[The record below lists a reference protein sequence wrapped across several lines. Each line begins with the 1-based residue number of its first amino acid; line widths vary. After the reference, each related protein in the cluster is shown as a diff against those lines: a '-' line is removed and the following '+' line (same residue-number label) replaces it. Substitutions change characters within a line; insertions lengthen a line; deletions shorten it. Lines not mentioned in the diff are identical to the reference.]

1 MAEKFTELAIVV
13 VLGSIA
19 IALLPASPF
28 TYFINAIEEL
38 PYLSYINWFVP
49 ISTLLAIGQAW
60 LSAITVYYLLSI
72 ILRFIKAIE

>member
-13 VLGSIA
+13 VLGAVA
-19 IALLPASPF
+19 ISLLPASPF
-28 TYFINAIEEL
+28 TFFIRAVEEL
-38 PYLSYINWFVP
+38 PFLSFLNWFVP
-49 ISTLLAIGQAW
+49 VSTLLAIGQAW

>member
-13 VLGSIA
+13 VLGALA
-19 IALLPASPF
+19 ISLLPSSPF
-28 TYFINAIEEL
+28 TYFINAIQTM
-38 PYLSYINWFVP
+38 PYLGILNWFVP
-49 ISTLLAIGQAW
+49 VSTILAIGEAW